1 MTHVELYRKELAYF
15 RADLLILTGDK
26 IEQRCRTL
34 SLLLTAAVRC
44 GEITTTQVRETCRAI
59 TPESNSHDV
68 SIWTREFQFIKY
80 TWHPCPGKVPRWHLL

>member
-1 MTHVELYRKELAYF
+1 MATPCLDRYRGGLDYP
-15 RADLLILTGDK
+15 RADLSILTAEK

-59 TPESNSHDV
+59 TPESDSHDV
-68 SIWTREFQFIKY
+68 PS
-80 TWHPCPGKVPRWHLL
+80 